1 MSLLATA
8 SPWNVSDDSPPQKKR
23 TPMLNSSIRKTVR
36 NRPANADADNE
47 EATSGVEPMTRNTPL
62 TISDVQS
69 YNSDKQTRVHKM
81 LDQMTMVNSETDNS
95 KMGDFTPMRPLL
107 TTNKPTDNGQNAL
120 LPKPAAGPTS
130 AQPGVSKYNA
140 SYNTRENG
148 GVYAPNEPSLGKYT
162 NYRMAHDSSLL
173 RSASLPET
181 AKFYGS
187 GRTGNARLGTDEQ
200 RLMEKINYMIHLLE
214 EQQMEK
220 TNNVMEEF
228 ILYSLLGVFV
238 IYVVDSFSRA
248 GKYMR

>member
-1 MSLLATA
+1 
-8 SPWNVSDDSPPQKKR
+8 
-23 TPMLNSSIRKTVR
+23 
-36 NRPANADADNE
+36 
-47 EATSGVEPMTRNTPL
+47 
-62 TISDVQS
+62 
-69 YNSDKQTRVHKM
+69 
-81 LDQMTMVNSETDNS
+81 
-95 KMGDFTPMRPLL
+95 
-107 TTNKPTDNGQNAL
+107 
-120 LPKPAAGPTS
+120 
-130 AQPGVSKYNA
+130 
-140 SYNTRENG
+140 
-148 GVYAPNEPSLGKYT
+148 
-162 NYRMAHDSSLL
+162 MAHDSSLL

-181 AKFYGS
+181 AKFYAS